1 MRHPAIIFAGL
12 AVLTLTAC
20 QTPEQQCAADAT
32 LTQVRESIRSGAAA
46 RGDAEDGE
54 PYEVKQVTPSDLAQ
68 ALEISD
74 VKVQSALRDV
84 AIACTATLTARIKP
98 ARKARVAEKYL
109 TWRAKD
115 PTLPEG
121 FEKGQVVLPIQYSV
135 AKGDGDTPAVRLHGA
150 TPAAKAL
157 LVATVRRF
165 DWADESP
172 ASQAAC
178 LETTLPNGRKAVAC
192 GTIEMA
198 PGQ

>member
-1 MRHPAIIFAGL
+1 MLF
-12 AVLTLTAC
+12 
-20 QTPEQQCAADAT
+20 
-32 LTQVRESIRSGAAA
+32 RS
-46 RGDAEDGE
+46 
-54 PYEVKQVTPSDLAQ
+54 
-68 ALEISD
+68 
-74 VKVQSALRDV
+74 
-84 AIACTATLTARIKP
+84 
-98 ARKARVAEKYL
+98 
-109 TWRAKD
+109 
-115 PTLPEG
+115 
-121 FEKGQVVLPIQYSV
+121 
-135 AKGDGDTPAVRLHGA
+135 TPAVRLHGA